1 MVFIW
6 RPGPVPFQIVPFVH
20 SRPWPQEGMTIMM
33 CWGSSGLPSYYH
45 PRGSELSWIHLQKQ
59 TMDFGFPGLSFSLVS
74 WSPMDFFF
82 QVNSQ
87 QTPSSNHDFSGRNLR
102 NMGGYGPLT
111 IDLPAITLHLWGIFG
126 LQVPMKSA
134 FYRVRPKIV
143 VNIHVEKIS

>member
-82 QVNSQ
+82 PGQFPANPQFKSRFFRAK
-87 QTPSSNHDFSGRNLR
+87 PSEHGWLWPINYRSSSYHPPCMRDFWTSS
-102 NMGGYGPLT
+102 
-111 IDLPAITLHLWGIFG
+111 
-126 LQVPMKSA
+126 PMKSA
-134 FYRVRPKIV
+134 FYRVRPKIS